1 MEAQAHSSDRS
12 GSEREAIDPAIWCI
26 QSYHRSKKFS
36 QRVEFGALLGQE
48 YIGGFLS
55 CSCCVSEENLGERQ
69 QVDLF
74 IVDFEKTDQLDG
86 VIIMPRVKGPDR
98 A

>member
-1 MEAQAHSSDRS
+1 MEAQAHPSDRR

-26 QSYHRSKKFS
+26 QSFS

-86 VIIMPRVKGPDR
+86 IIIMPRVKGNFNQIVPYKP
-98 A
+98 